1 MKKRVPSPYQ
11 PWPSQHTRHHDW
23 RSPKRLNLQSRKLIS
38 PEQPSPR
45 RISLI
50 STPPWP
56 CVPVLINFAKTHY
69 EIPGKIGWA
78 FLAPSTPPTK
88 TNISDSISIRAV
100 SSMASIADPDIKV
113 AAEKPTSDEEQLAAL
128 GHVQE
133 LRREFSLWSIV
144 CLQIS
149 LMATWEALSSVV
161 ATALTNGGA
170 PCLFYN

>member
-1 MKKRVPSPYQ
+1 M
-11 PWPSQHTRHHDW
+11 D
-23 RSPKRLNLQSRKLIS
+23 I
-38 PEQPSPR
+38 
-45 RISLI
+45 
-50 STPPWP
+50 PPNTIDTDTK
-56 CVPVLINFAKTHY
+56 VIN
-69 EIPGKIGWA
+69 P
-78 FLAPSTPPTK
+78 
-88 TNISDSISIRAV
+88 
-100 SSMASIADPDIKV
+100 
-113 AAEKPTSDEEQLAAL
+113 EKPLSDEDQLAAL